1 MLSIIVCI
9 AENNAIGLR
18 GDLLYHLRADLK
30 RFKELTTGH
39 TVVMGRRTFESLP
52 KGALPNRRN
61 IVLTRGAHAFPN
73 TEVFP
78 SLEAALKACAADE
91 QVAGSACSLK
101 NDVARERKLDEHVY
115 IIGGSSVYAEALP
128 LADELCLTLVHD
140 TPKEADTFFPDF
152 DLKEWE
158 EVFRESH
165 KADEQND
172 KDFTFIDLRRKK

>member
-61 IVLTRGAHAFPN
+61 IVLTRSNHAFPN
-73 TEVFP
+73 TEVFA
-78 SLEAALKACAADE
+78 SLEDALKACAA
-91 QVAGSACSLK
+91 
-101 NDVARERKLDEHVY
+101 DEHVY

-158 EVFRESH
+158 EIFRESH

>member
-61 IVLTRGAHAFPN
+61 IVLTRGDHAFPN

-91 QVAGSACSLK
+91 
-101 NDVARERKLDEHVY
+101 HIY

>member
-61 IVLTRGAHAFPN
+61 IVLTHGDRAFPN

-78 SLEAALKACAADE
+78 SLEAALAACAADE
-91 QVAGSACSLK
+91 Q
-101 NDVARERKLDEHVY
+101 VY

-165 KADEQND
+165 EADEQND